1 MLYHDSGITYM
12 PFSDKQLEELDEAAK
27 SRQLIKI
34 SSKVRAEDKKA
45 YTFAVEIGSFREKDD
60 EDYSY
65 YEELWE
71 DSSLLVYIDV
81 EGDSWSHG
89 GAEKISDL
97 INLGAR
103 AFIAK
108 VFNVTPEGKLV
119 KKKKTKET
127 GEQKMKP
134 RNHIEY
140 VDINTLYPHP
150 DNPRKNIGDVTELA
164 ESIKAQGIMQNL
176 TIVERF
182 ADGKRIPGEYT
193 VIIGHR
199 RLAAAKLAGLESVP
213 CVIAYGM
220 SEKDQLATML
230 LENMQRTDLT
240 VYEQAQGFQ
249 LMMDLGESI
258 ESISEK
264 TGFSKKTVR
273 NRIKLNRYD
282 KELMKAAE
290 VRQPTF
296 EQYMKLSEIE
306 DDEKAN
312 YVLRFIGT
320 KNFDHEVEKAIKAE
334 KEKRERDKY
343 RTELAGIAEELEDA
357 SYNAI
362 EKAGLVSIKSLYT
375 PFTEANLA
383 YLKEQKEKYG
393 KLYFSEGY
401 GFTIYRKKCK
411 EDTDALEEAKAK
423 RRAIDELSD
432 RAKTI
437 YQTMKDRAERFITE
451 YHRKDQV
458 DILLGALV
466 DACVAGK
473 MSGGHSYYGIANAL
487 GWEYPEDLKTWN
499 DDYEIEA
506 TSYIMEKYDNE
517 RCRAM
522 LHIIWYGMEIKEVCF
537 MPYHGKKLEQYHE
550 ASGWMFR
557 LALLS
562 DLGYN
567 VSDEEWAFCSGS
579 HPIYSEEVER

>member
-1 MLYHDSGITYM
+1 M
-12 PFSDKQLEELDEAAK
+12 E
-27 SRQLIKI
+27 
-34 SSKVRAEDKKA
+34 
-45 YTFAVEIGSFREKDD
+45 
-60 EDYSY
+60 
-65 YEELWE
+65 
-71 DSSLLVYIDV
+71 
-81 EGDSWSHG
+81 
-89 GAEKISDL
+89 
-97 INLGAR
+97 
-103 AFIAK
+103 
-108 VFNVTPEGKLV
+108 
-119 KKKKTKET
+119 
-127 GEQKMKP
+127 P
-134 RNHIEY
+134 RNHIDY
-140 VDINTLYPHP
+140 VDITMLYPHP

-176 TIVERF
+176 TIVERIVN
-182 ADGKRIPGEYT
+182 GERMPGEYT

-199 RLAAAKLAGLESVP
+199 RLAAAKLAGLKSVP

-264 TGFSKKTVR
+264 TGFSKTTVR

-343 RTELAGIAEELEDA
+343 RTELAGIAEELKDA

-383 YLKEQKEKYG
+383 FLKEQQEKYG
-393 KLYFSEGY
+393 KLYFSESY

-411 EDTDALEEAKAK
+411 EDTDALEEARAK
-423 RRAIDELSD
+423 RRAIDELED

-437 YQTMKDRAERFITE
+437 YQTMKDRAERFISE
-451 YHRKDQV
+451 YHRKDQA
-458 DILLGALV
+458 DILCGALV

-473 MSGGHSYYGIANAL
+473 MSGGHFYYGIANAL
-487 GWEYPEDLKTWN
+487 GWEYPEDLKTWEGK
-499 DDYEIEA
+499 YEIEA

-522 LHIIWYGMEIKEVCF
+522 LHIIWYGMAMREVCHI
-537 MPYHGKKLEQYHE
+537 PYHGKKLEQYHE

-567 VSDEEWAFCSGS
+567 VSDEEWAFCSGL